1 MFNSDLYEPA
11 LSKEIKSYID
21 PMLHYL
27 LLLQEELS
35 EQKYEEEVLN
45 YIADVIEADLTEVDL
60 YKLFIIICVYSN
72 DPNLILSVIDNL
84 HLDMNHPYLNNFD
97 VYDITFESLQ
107 CAVNRGRDLG
117 LPREC
122 VNTSSI
128 ASWRG
133 RGLFLARQLHLDFNT
148 GVLFFTNDLSAV
160 SRNYDSEL
168 DDMDVYTPLILYI
181 VFVRPFEYEVAKFYL
196 DNGSD
201 PTYMFDS
208 ISPLSW
214 CVYHYL
220 QKLVPTDPGFSER
233 PEILLFISD
242 MINTL
247 TQEQVQEQ
255 FNIVKQRE
263 FTEYFPGTRMR
274 TSNYKNKL
282 KPIVYELFMNRLE

>member
-21 PMLHYL
+21 PRLHYL

-45 YIADVIEADLTEVDL
+45 YIADIIEADLTEADL

-122 VNTSSI
+122 VNTSRI
-128 ASWRG
+128 ANYAGRG
-133 RGLFLARQLHLDFNT
+133 RHLATQLQIDFNIG
-148 GVLFFTNDLSAV
+148 GVLFFTNDLLI
-160 SRNYDSEL
+160 DIHP
-168 DDMDVYTPLILYI
+168 DPDMDIFTPLILYI
-181 VFVRPFEYEVAKFYL
+181 MYMRPFDYETARFYL

-220 QKLVPTDPGFSER
+220 ERMSPDHNFSGR
-233 PEILLFISD
+233 PEVLLFISD

-255 FNIVKQRE
+255 FNIVQQRE
-263 FTEYFPGTRMR
+263 FTEYFPGTETQR
-274 TSNYKNKL
+274 SNYKIKL
-282 KPIVYELFMNRLE
+282 KPLVYELFMNRLE